1 VFCCCYGALTA
12 LAQSSAASGETQI
25 IKYTRPRALL
35 PIYIKYGVAPFTLNS
50 PFKPR
55 LPEFLQS
62 PRRLFYA
69 RRLLSLRTP
78 TALRISMP
86 YTTTR
91 SNSSKH
97 TRTSF
102 GSALLS
108 IHFRLA
114 CNSNSNGMVSL
125 ALSLGHL
132 DAHAKAANSF
142 LGRHP
147 NLQIIMIVEVV
158 ENVDKLLCV
167 SHVFMKTVDAYCIIY
182 GCGDWRSRSA
192 HIDIL

>member
-1 VFCCCYGALTA
+1 MHLCAVAQQRRPSRPEKERVLQGGEVVGVFCCCYGALTA
-12 LAQSSAASGETQI
+12 LTRSEFSSAASGETQI

-86 YTTTR
+86 Y

-97 TRTSF
+97 THTHTHTH
-102 GSALLS
+102 LLDLRYS
-108 IHFRLA
+108 QCI
-114 CNSNSNGMVSL
+114 
-125 ALSLGHL
+125 L
-132 DAHAKAANSF
+132 D
-142 LGRHP
+142 
-147 NLQIIMIVEVV
+147 
-158 ENVDKLLCV
+158 
-167 SHVFMKTVDAYCIIY
+167 
-182 GCGDWRSRSA
+182 
-192 HIDIL
+192 